1 MLAGPGLGDDAGLP
15 HTFCKEN
22 LPESVVD
29 LMRARVVE
37 LISFEVDLGAAERL
51 GETLGKVQRA
61 GSARVVGGIVVKVPL
76 EFGRLS
82 RLGVRRF
89 KVQNQRH
96 QGFSNETASEQAEV
110 ALLVWATSVGF

>member
-1 MLAGPGLGDDAGLP
+1 M
-15 HTFCKEN
+15 
-22 LPESVVD
+22 PESVVD

-51 GETLGKVQRA
+51 GETLGKVQRT